1 MVVSDQ
7 CDGSASSRCASHYW
21 RADTVLR
28 QNSISRAHVEMQ
40 RRRRVS
46 PKKIAALIAEPHS
59 MKPTQKTLIQ
69 STGRYGPIASKN
81 FLECSSGRNIWPR
94 EQAAQPCK

>member
-1 MVVSDQ
+1 VKAIKGPAMVVSDQ

-59 MKPTQKTLIQ
+59 MKPTQKNAN
-69 STGRYGPIASKN
+69 PINRKVRSHRVEK
-81 FLECSSGRNIWPR
+81 FS
-94 EQAAQPCK
+94 